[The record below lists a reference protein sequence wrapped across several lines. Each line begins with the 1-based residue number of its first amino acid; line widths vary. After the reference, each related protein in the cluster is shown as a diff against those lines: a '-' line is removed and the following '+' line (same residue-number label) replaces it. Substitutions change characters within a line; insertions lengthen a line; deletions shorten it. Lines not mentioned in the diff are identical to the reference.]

1 MNEMKEDVIEMKKI
15 VKQAQNEEQ
24 SLAMQLLS
32 DMKAAN
38 KRMFILFFIT
48 LIISS
53 LEFCGLLYYVTNYEV
68 VETTETSE
76 TYETD
81 LNTED
86 NGTISVGGDINN
98 G

>member
-15 VKQAQNEEQ
+15 VKQAQKEEQ

-38 KRMFILFFIT
+38 KRMFILLLVAI
-48 LIISS
+48 IISS
-53 LEFCGLLYYVTNYEV
+53 LEFCGFLYYVTNYEV
-68 VETTETSE
+68 VETTETIE

-86 NGTISVGGDINN
+86 NGSINVGGDINN

>member
-1 MNEMKEDVIEMKKI
+1 MNEMKEDVREMKKI

-38 KRMFILFFIT
+38 KRMFILFLIT

-68 VETTETSE
+68 VGTTE

>member
-38 KRMFILFFIT
+38 KRMFILFLIT

-68 VETTETSE
+68 V
-76 TYETD
+76 
-81 LNTED
+81 
-86 NGTISVGGDINN
+86 
-98 G
+98 